1 MKSKEL
7 AFFRAQKT
15 KNDCYPLRRVTKIF
29 LLKKF
34 ARACIYEKKVVPLHD
49 FPDFGP
55 FQMTWDNNKKYRK
68 QQQPTLKTIK
78 QYIYGTFFFYT
89 GDRY

>member
-1 MKSKEL
+1 MKSEEL
-7 AFFRAQKT
+7 AFFRTQKI

-55 FQMTWDNNKKYRK
+55 FRSIEGNNKK
-68 QQQPTLKTIK
+68 
-78 QYIYGTFFFYT
+78 
-89 GDRY
+89 D

>member
-7 AFFRAQKT
+7 AFFRTQKT
-15 KNDCYPLRRVTKIF
+15 KNDCYPLRRVAIIF
-29 LLKKF
+29 LAKKF
-34 ARACIYEKKVVPLHD
+34 ARACIYKKKVVTLRD
-49 FPDFGP
+49 FSYFCP
-55 FQMTWDNNKKYRK
+55 FQTTWDNNKKYRK

>member
-7 AFFRAQKT
+7 AFFMAQKT
-15 KNDCYPLRRVTKIF
+15 KNDCYPLRRVAIIF
-29 LLKKF
+29 LAKKF
-34 ARACIYEKKVVPLHD
+34 ARACIYKKKFVTLHD
-49 FPDFGP
+49 FSYFCP
-55 FQMTWDNNKKYRK
+55 FQTTWDINKKYRK